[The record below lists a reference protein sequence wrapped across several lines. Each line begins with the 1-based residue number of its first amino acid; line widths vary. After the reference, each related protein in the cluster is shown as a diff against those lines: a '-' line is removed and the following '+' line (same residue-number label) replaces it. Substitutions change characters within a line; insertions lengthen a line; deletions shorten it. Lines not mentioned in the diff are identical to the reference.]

1 MPQTSKTPAHQEEMQ
16 TPPALSPAVSAS
28 PDAPP
33 DYGEIARVFL
43 KLGITA
49 FGGPA
54 AHIAMME
61 EELVAKRRWL
71 TKERFVDLLGFT
83 NLIPGPNSTELAIH
97 LGYQRGGKNGLWLAG
112 VCFIVPA
119 MLIVLA
125 FAYFYARFGQLP
137 AVGRLLA
144 GVKPVVAAIVLHALV
159 RLFPSVVKG
168 IAQGVLGAAVFAL
181 ALLGFN
187 QIGLLLVGGASLYL
201 WHLFQ
206 NRPGRLTAAEPFS
219 LLALFLTFLKIGSVL
234 YGSGYVLLAFLQ
246 AEFVRRGLLTG
257 AQMLDAVAVGQLT
270 PGPVFTTATFI
281 GYLLHGVPGGLVAT
295 LGIFLPSFLLVWLLH
310 PLVEKLRR
318 SEKLRH
324 LLDGVNVASLALMGA
339 VWVTLAKESLLSPI
353 AAVIGAV
360 SFALLYLR
368 KIDSTW
374 LILGGAAIG
383 YFLL

>member
-1 MPQTSKTPAHQEEMQ
+1 MQQTSKTPFHQEEMQ
-16 TPPALSPAVSAS
+16 TPPVPSPAAS
-28 PDAPP
+28 PGPDAPP

-83 NLIPGPNSTELAIH
+83 NLIPGPNSTELALH
-97 LGYQRGGKNGLWLAG
+97 LGYQRGGKKGLWLAG

-187 QIGLLLVGGASLYL
+187 QISLLLVGGASLYL
-201 WHLFQ
+201 WNLFQ

-219 LLALFLTFLKIGSVL
+219 LFALFLTFLKIGSVL

-246 AEFVRRGLLTG
+246 EEFVRRGLLTG

-270 PGPVFTTATFI
+270 PGPVFTTA
-281 GYLLHGVPGGLVAT
+281 PSSAT
-295 LGIFLPSFLLVWLLH
+295 CSTGCPAVLWPRWASFCPPFCWCGCCTRWW
-310 PLVEKLRR
+310 KNCAARK
-318 SEKLRH
+318 SC
-324 LLDGVNVASLALMGA
+324 AICWMG
-339 VWVTLAKESLLSPI
+339 
-353 AAVIGAV
+353 
-360 SFALLYLR
+360 
-368 KIDSTW
+368 
-374 LILGGAAIG
+374 
-383 YFLL
+383 